1 MLSKLQIPRASALG
15 VPKFWSFC
23 STTERIPISSLLRV
37 PVRCKWLH
45 RKEKLLLSVTKI
57 LLRHGARV
65 DDRDDGGETALL
77 IAAQRENG
85 PAVIQELTAAGA
97 DIHAVNEFA
106 ITR

>member
-1 MLSKLQIPRASALG
+1 M
-15 VPKFWSFC
+15 
-23 STTERIPISSLLRV
+23 
-37 PVRCKWLH
+37 
-45 RKEKLLLSVTKI
+45 TKI